1 VHRLPTLQRHMC
13 LQYKVFILNVNFPEQ
28 RLVKV
33 RMALPSCECPKFY
46 PGPRTI
52 TDTPPTPQ
60 AALGTFFGIGPY
72 TSARI
77 LARFHIHQTAKVGE
91 LSQNQVSNL
100 VAHLDGMKIDN
111 DLRRQVLQDIQRL
124 RDTGTYR
131 GRRHAMGLPVRGQN
145 TRNQVR
151 LQAKI
156 QSIAFASTHML
167 QIKTAHKLNRVERKL

>member
-1 VHRLPTLQRHMC
+1 VIQLQWCAPSTYSEGTHV
-13 LQYKVFILNVNFPEQ
+13 LTIQVFILNVNFPEQ

-33 RMALPSCECPKFY
+33 PLPSHLMDVPDTI
-46 PGPRTI
+46 PGPITI
-52 TDTPPTPQ
+52 TDTPPIPQ
-60 AALGTFFGIGPY
+60 AALETFFGIGPH

-77 LARFHIHQTAKVGE
+77 LARFHIHHTAKVGE
-91 LSQNQVSNL
+91 LSQNQASNL

-111 DLRRQVLQDIQRL
+111 DLRRQVIQDIQRL

-151 LQAKI
+151 LLNQDTKCWVW
-156 QSIAFASTHML
+156 SDSHIADKNSAQT
-167 QIKTAHKLNRVERKL
+167 E